1 MFNFTMASLLGF
13 VIGQLIAA
21 GIKYNSGDPYMTHV
35 YIATFLFIV
44 TVITVV
50 CCKFFVKRKSDC

>member
-21 GIKYNSGDPYMTHV
+21 GIKYNNGDPYITHV

-44 TVITVV
+44 TVIAAAY
-50 CCKFFVKRKSDC
+50 CKFFVKRKSDY